1 MSFKVI
7 KIDDDI
13 SCIQETG
20 IANFMRCNI
29 WHVRGRDYDL
39 LIDTGMGLNSLKKMI
54 LTQTDK
60 PIKAIGTHS
69 HFDHSGSFYELTA
82 D

>member
-1 MSFKVI
+1 MKLKVI

-54 LTQTDK
+54 
-60 PIKAIGTHS
+60 
-69 HFDHSGSFYELTA
+69 
-82 D
+82 